1 MFSVSTSAIVPTSIE
16 FALSLVLSTYALIDI
31 EIAFVVISKLGSVV
45 IVPYASMVARP
56 APKPPGICSSSVLI
70 SKNILSPKPK

>member
-1 MFSVSTSAIVPTSIE
+1 MFSVSTSATVPTSIE
-16 FALSLVLSTYALIDI
+16 FALSVVLSTYALIDI

-45 IVPYASMVARP
+45 IVPFEFMVASP